1 MKHLLCFFIVLFTI
15 LFISP
20 VFAQEFNGEQLRTDL
35 KEDLTDPGVNLVGLR
50 ASNFER
56 IGDDLRVEG
65 EFDVANAKDK
75 VSPNFEYALYGGEI
89 GGIGAVSRPTLPEST
104 DGEFV
109 LDPEERRTI
118 DFDVVLEGYFENRQ
132 NAIEVALVNE
142 RGYTYRT
149 RKLQIRHEE
158 NEYYPQYFI
167 TEGQSIIYN
176 GEEEFGMRNGITL
189 YQNEDRADI
198 KIILP
203 ATPKPLVVI
212 PKVTYFERSYFS
224 EPVLIKK
231 YAPVTTQVGQSTEL
245 LLPVTLTDADLRP
258 TIYPFRVDLD
268 VQSDVFADTMVFG
281 RITYGGIT
289 AKVVNTKFNGVNP
302 TLINRGEKIS
312 SIEFVVDG
320 ALPDVNGD
328 RRQETFK
335 AEFTINLSKN
345 GEVIYTDVRE
355 TVLLSSNEIIF
366 VIDENIKAR
375 DFDTVEVEIT
385 HRDKV
390 IESYTQEFDFAGKGF
405 FGYLMEIVGLLIVIA
420 LLILGYKLIHH
431 REREVPVMAL
441 LVGFGL
447 LMTLFIGATPA
458 EAGSKDYY
466 DNRLGCEKEQNVAPA
481 PPAGG
486 GGGGGDADSGSG
498 DGGAGGGGVVGN
510 PWFVADKYINKWIY
524 TIDESVNE
532 INGEDGGEGTQL
544 DLGDPTMITTSVDGM
559 ECVAPG
565 SIIELVVTLSVG
577 ICSNSGAAGGENVTD
592 VAVFQMTTGFD
603 WFIDYG
609 GVYEPADI
617 AHDPFTKP
625 CPEGNDKT
633 FDRVHGGDPDFED
646 MYNRKN
652 GWTVLSNGNSTTAA
666 GDSEVTESI
675 TLTLKAPDQ
684 PGTYTLGTRLTVDPT
699 KGGGITETQESIPI
713 EVCGTQRDYCYLIEG
728 LQYIEGGVL
737 KDASDGDPSTP
748 DQPSPSDPSIDEYV
762 VQYVSHD
769 EPLDTD
775 YQSRTGAANVDDSLA
790 LYSVCNLCPNPIRE
804 TLDLNGF
811 TNRKRTWEEVTRGQ
825 LDAHRTELGANSLQ
839 EDVDRRYSQVAYQG
853 LRTDGASLVVA
864 SGTNDLNDAVVQHF
878 DNGTQNKG
886 VQSRMLKGV
895 MWPSF
900 FDQGIHARFDE
911 IQDEIRL
918 LQSLAALK
926 RQEASEL
933 ADVITIWTNLEG
945 EPHYSDPHGLDD
957 INQYA
962 YAHIVPS
969 HHIYGGAAPNH
980 EGNIPLRNVFSPD
993 PEEVYDYGHYHAS
1006 YPEVTRGIDPA
1017 LRNLYDDDFYG
1028 NAMGYMFETADLDA
1042 AAGPGD
1048 YIYDFSLE
1056 FPNNEYDHGDGTLYS
1071 SLDFEAAF
1079 TNEAKQE
1086 ELSHWL
1092 AVNWGDPTFDGSA
1105 PGVSFPGD
1113 EFWKGNLIGNADTYD
1128 SYYRGEPLTISSEA
1142 YAFVATIW
1150 QRLIAARASALAD
1163 SAEYRARQV
1172 ELLQELGDLPELFKI
1187 FTKED
1192 LYLAENYRLYREK
1205 ILQYDGSYEPNLAY
1219 LESISGI
1226 LRNIGGDPE
1235 FPYENFEVYHTFIK
1249 AFYDDL
1255 DLAFEHLIDRVDLD
1269 YSDPDERPSL
1279 NTGLADGDVSDTYI
1293 VQLINGND
1301 RTCIAFEDICSAEA
1315 GVQSAFLNE
1324 SDPTIVEV
1332 YDIDLTTGTKIDND
1346 DTTPEIDPRKSAVLA
1361 TTNVTALCDQ
1371 TPRPVCPNNAAWEY
1385 DSTTNAVYQVNSDI
1399 SVTDT
1404 LYYAPENA
1412 CLTSCP
1418 FEVGKS
1424 YDGGDAGVN
1433 KPVYDTADAVNN
1445 DPLGNWY
1452 YDSVSTMTCIEDA
1465 CPTIAGAQELVG
1477 GANPAE
1483 ARDAGTSNTGQY
1495 YISDLTEGGTQC
1507 VVEACLGGSPDP
1519 GTIYWNDGGTI
1530 RDLGGNDVGFSYDA
1544 ATDTCTTSD
1553 VCVNLSGTQGTAPSG
1568 YEQVFVGGKSYCDY
1582 CSADLT
1588 GIQQAINNDKIGT
1601 WDTTTDTLP
1610 TDEEEGYYKTPGGA
1624 CVIDQC
1630 VGKPLGG
1637 GADVDLYKA
1646 VTLDPATAPY
1656 LRADDNTETE
1666 YELHTDG
1673 FCYVDQCLN
1682 DGDYSETAGVQPTVP
1697 SGFVQDNSVDRIC
1710 TPVDQ
1715 CINISGVQ
1723 SSVPSGY
1730 YHDTS
1735 ENTCDYCNS
1744 NLSGKI
1750 DISGIQTR
1758 VDNQLYT
1765 YDDIN
1770 DVLNIIIGKDPNT
1783 CAQNICVDIDGDT
1796 SGNGNGFSLG
1806 TGSNLGRILFENGGA
1821 NPYVTDLESLDG
1833 ADYSCGCD
1841 TGLRPT
1847 DQDSSCYT
1855 CSFGTN
1861 YIWTENGNAG
1871 CNAIFESCI
1880 ILDQTATPTGS
1891 SIVITEEE
1899 SNLPDGTHNL
1909 ASQGGAEYIM
1919 GTDGVDRTCQ
1929 ATSGDPVPPTLT
1941 TTPDFIEPG
1950 GECTVD
1956 LTAIGYQQCKI
1967 TLISAD
1973 TGLRF
1978 DNTSS
1983 CTSGNG
1989 SQASE
1994 CVIDATDG
2002 INVIFE
2008 APLTLTQQSQSS
2020 LVVAECAND
2029 TNADDIIDAG
2039 DYTTTD
2045 TKLDAE
2051 CRLVPKIREI

>member
-35 KEDLTDPGVNLVGLR
+35 KEDLTDPGVNLIGLR
-50 ASNFER
+50 ADNFER

-65 EFDVANAKDK
+65 EFDVVNIKEK
-75 VSPNFEYALYGGEI
+75 VSPSFEYALYGGEI

-104 DGEFV
+104 DGGFV
-109 LDPEERRTI
+109 LDPEERRTV

-203 ATPKPLVVI
+203 ATPKPFVVI
-212 PKVTYFERSYFS
+212 PEVTYFERSYFS

-302 TLINRGEKIS
+302 KLINRGEKIS

-328 RRQETFK
+328 RRQETFN
-335 AEFTINLSKN
+335 AEFTLNLIKN

-447 LMTLFIGATPA
+447 LMTLFIGVTPA

-466 DNRLGCEKEQNVAPA
+466 DNRLGCEKEQN
-481 PPAGG
+481 PPPPPVDGG
-486 GGGGGDADSGSG
+486 DPDADSGSG
-498 DGGAGGGGVVGN
+498 EGGGAAVGN

-524 TIDESVNE
+524 TIDGAGGPE
-532 INGEDGGEGTQL
+532 INGEEEGAPI
-544 DLGDPTMITTSVDGM
+544 DLGDPIMITTSVDGM
-559 ECVAPG
+559 GCVAPG
-565 SIIELVVTLSVG
+565 SIIELSINLSVG

-603 WFIDYG
+603 WYIDYG

-617 AHDPFTKP
+617 AHDPLTKP
-625 CPEGNDKT
+625 CPDGNDKT
-633 FDRVHGGDPDFED
+633 FDRVHGGNPDFEN

-652 GWTVLSNGNSTTAA
+652 GWTVISQGESTTAA
-666 GDSEVTESI
+666 GDSEVTETI
-675 TLTLKAPDQ
+675 TLSLKAPDQ

-713 EVCGTQRDYCYLIEG
+713 EVCGTERDYCYLIEG
-728 LQYIEGGVL
+728 LQYIDNGVL

-748 DQPSPSDPSIDEYV
+748 DQPSPGDPSIDEYV

-769 EPLDTD
+769 EAFDQFT
-775 YQSRTGAANVDDSLA
+775 VDNIGTASEPDSVA

-900 FDQGIHARFDE
+900 YDQKLGDDFDE

-918 LQSLAALK
+918 LNNLAILK
-926 RQEASEL
+926 RQEAAQL
-933 ADVITIWTNLEG
+933 ANVITIWTNLQG
-945 EPHYSDPHGLDD
+945 EPHYSDPYGFGD
-957 INQYA
+957 NSQFA
-962 YAHIVPS
+962 FAHIVPGL
-969 HHIYGGAAPNH
+969 HIDGGSPVNYQK
-980 EGNIPLRNVFSPD
+980 NVPYRNVNGPD
-993 PEEVYDYGHYHAS
+993 PFEVYDYGHYIAS
-1006 YPEVTRGIDPA
+1006 YPPVLRGIDAA
-1017 LRNLYDDDFYG
+1017 LRNLYDADFYG
-1028 NAMGYMFETADLDA
+1028 EAMGYMFETADLDA
-1042 AAGPGD
+1042 ASGPGD
-1048 YIYDFSLE
+1048 YKYNFSLQY
-1056 FPNNEYDHGDGTLYS
+1056 PDNQYDHGGGELYS
-1071 SLDFEAAF
+1071 SRDFESAF
-1079 TNEAKQE
+1079 SDGEKQS

-1092 AVNWGDPTFDGSA
+1092 SLIWGDPYFDGSI
-1105 PGVSFPGD
+1105 PGYTFPGD
-1113 EFWKGNLIGNADTYD
+1113 NYWKESVAENADTYD
-1128 SYYRGEPLTISSEA
+1128 TYYRTLPLSNPFGGA
-1142 YAFVATIW
+1142 AMFVKDIW
-1150 QRLIAARASALAD
+1150 QDLISARESAILQ
-1163 SAEYRARQV
+1163 SNQYRARQV
-1172 ELLQELGDLPELFKI
+1172 ELLIELGELPELFKI
-1187 FTKED
+1187 FQEED

-1205 ILQYDGSYEPNLAY
+1205 ILQYDGNYEPNLAY

-1235 FPYENFEVYHTFIK
+1235 FPYENFELYHTFVG
-1249 AFYDDL
+1249 AFYNNV

-1332 YDIDLTTGTKIDND
+1332 YDINLTSGAKTDHIPG
-1346 DTTPEIDPRKSAVLA
+1346 TPEVDPRKSAVLA
-1361 TTNVTALCDQ
+1361 TTSISALCDQ

-1424 YDGGDAGVN
+1424 YDGGDAGAN

-1477 GANPAE
+1477 GTDPAE

-1495 YISDLTEGGTQC
+1495 YISAISGGSQC
-1507 VVEACLGGSPDP
+1507 VVEACLGGTHPNP

-1530 RDLGGNDVGFSYDA
+1530 RDLGGNDTGFSYNA

-1553 VCVNLSGTQGTAPSG
+1553 VCRNLAGPQASAPSG

-1582 CSADLT
+1582 CSADLA
-1588 GIQQAINNDKIGT
+1588 GIQQVINNDTGKIGT
-1601 WDTTTDTLP
+1601 WDTSTDILP
-1610 TDEEEGYYKTPGGA
+1610 ADEEEGYYKIPGGA

-1656 LRADDNTETE
+1656 LRSDDNTETE

-1682 DGDYSETAGVQPTVP
+1682 NDDYDETEGVQPTVP
-1697 SGFVQDNSVDRIC
+1697 TNFVQNNSTDRIC

-1715 CINISGVQ
+1715 CINIPGTQ
-1723 SSVPSGY
+1723 ISVDPN
-1730 YHDTS
+1730 YHHDPV
-1735 ENTCDYCNS
+1735 ENTCDYCHS
-1744 NLSGKI
+1744 SLSGKI

-1758 VDNQLYT
+1758 IGNQLYT
-1765 YDDIN
+1765 YDEIN
-1770 DVLNIIIGKDPNT
+1770 DELNIIIGKDPNT

-1806 TGSNLGRILFENGGA
+1806 TGSNSGRILFENGGA

-1847 DQDSSCYT
+1847 DQDSYCYT

-2029 TNADDIIDAG
+2029 TNADDIIDSG
-2039 DYTTTD
+2039 DYTATD